1 MNDFP
6 HNRFIAGIETGN
18 TQFGVWL
25 SIPDQTVAEI
35 VAGAGF
41 DWLLVDHEHGPFE
54 LRDVMS
60 HLQAMAPYDVAPI
73 VRPVDDN
80 PALLKKLCDI
90 GAQSFI
96 VPMID
101 TAEQAAAVVSAV
113 KYPPD
118 GRRGMGTSMARAARW
133 NTVPNYLQHANA
145 EICVIVQAETVTAI
159 ENIKAIANT
168 SGVDGVFFGPSDL
181 SASMGHAGDVSHPEV
196 MEAISSGLRT
206 VRAAGKNA
214 GLLCL
219 DESQVPHYVNCGANF
234 VGVGVDTLLLGN
246 SARALAAMYDSDDD
260 DASSPAGY

>member
-6 HNRFIAGIETGN
+6 RNRFKAGLETGN

-35 VAGAGF
+35 MAGAGF

-60 HLQAMAPYDVAPI
+60 HLQALAPYDVAPI

-90 GAQSFI
+90 GAQSFV

-101 TAEQAAAVVSAV
+101 TVEQAAAVVSAV

-133 NTVPNYLQHANA
+133 NTVPGYSQHAND
-145 EICVIVQAETVTAI
+145 EICVIVQAETQAAI
-159 ENIKAIANT
+159 ENLEAIANT
-168 SGVDGVFFGPSDL
+168 PGVDGVFFGPSDL

-196 MEAISSGLRT
+196 VEAISAGLRT

-219 DESQVPHYVNCGANF
+219 DESQVAHYVGCGANF
-234 VGVGVDTLLLGN
+234 VGIGVDTLLLGN
-246 SARALAAMYDSDDD
+246 SARTLASHFKSGGDSG
-260 DASSPAGY
+260 SSPAGY

>member
-1 MNDFP
+1 MNEIP
-6 HNRFIAGIETGN
+6 RNRFRTGLETGN
-18 TQFGVWL
+18 TQFGAWL

-35 VAGAGF
+35 MAGAGF

-118 GRRGMGTSMARAARW
+118 GRRGLGTSMARAARW
-133 NTVPNYLQHANA
+133 NTVPGYLQHANDD
-145 EICVIVQAETVTAI
+145 ICVIVQAETLTAI
-159 ENIKAIANT
+159 ENLESIANT
-168 SGVDGVFFGPSDL
+168 PGVDGVFFGPSDL
-181 SASMGHAGDVSHPEV
+181 SASMGHAGDVTHPQV
-196 MEAISSGLRT
+196 IEAISAGLRT

-246 SARALAAMYDSDDD
+246 SARALASLYDSDDD

>member
-6 HNRFIAGIETGN
+6 HNRFKAGLETGN

-35 VAGAGF
+35 MAGAGF

-54 LRDVMS
+54 LCDVMS

-101 TAEQAAAVVSAV
+101 TPGLM
-113 KYPPD
+113 K
-118 GRRGMGTSMARAARW
+118 
-133 NTVPNYLQHANA
+133 
-145 EICVIVQAETVTAI
+145 
-159 ENIKAIANT
+159 
-168 SGVDGVFFGPSDL
+168 
-181 SASMGHAGDVSHPEV
+181 
-196 MEAISSGLRT
+196 ISS
-206 VRAAGKNA
+206 
-214 GLLCL
+214 
-219 DESQVPHYVNCGANF
+219 SQ
-234 VGVGVDTLLLGN
+234 
-246 SARALAAMYDSDDD
+246 
-260 DASSPAGY
+260 